1 MKDHEEAKI
10 QYIRKL
16 RNTLNLKKKQNDLI
30 LQKFKYE
37 PPHFNHI
44 KTHASFNQSPQPSIT
59 INTSIALKQKAKQYK
74 LKPLG
79 KTSERKGK
87 KLPTLS
93 IIRTLKNPAIT
104 NTMTFNEYVQL
115 QSRANFKLHPKL
127 GEVSDD
133 LMTFINKVNP
143 VRKQILQR
151 DLAPL
156 YENSGR
162 YNSEIPEKDTKIKL
176 QDKSLISHL
185 WKNHFT
191 LRDYQNFFLDEL
203 NGKISKVNYRIML
216 KKFRQIS
223 QLCFAKGG
231 SNIEH
236 LKYMKN

>member
-1 MKDHEEAKI
+1 MKDHEEARIKYI
-10 QYIRKL
+10 QKL
-16 RNTLNLKKKQNDLI
+16 RKNLNLKKKHNDSI
-30 LQKFKYE
+30 LQKFKYK
-37 PPHFNHI
+37 PPVFNHT
-44 KTHASFNQSPQPSIT
+44 KTHVSFNQSPQPSIT
-59 INTSIALKQKAKQYK
+59 INTSIGFKQKAKQYK
-74 LKPLG
+74 LKPLQ
-79 KTSERKGK
+79 KTSERRDK

-93 IIRTLKNPAIT
+93 VIRTLKDPTIT
-104 NTMTFNEYVQL
+104 NTMTFNQYIQL

-127 GEVSDD
+127 GEMSDD
-133 LMTFINKVNP
+133 LMTFINKVGP

-162 YNSEIPEKDTKIKL
+162 YNSEIPEHDTKIKL
-176 QDKSLISHL
+176 EDKSLISHL

-203 NGKISKVNYRIML
+203 NGKISKVNYRTML

-231 SNIEH
+231 STLEH
-236 LKYMKN
+236 LKFKKI

>member
-1 MKDHEEAKI
+1 MENYEEAKI
-10 QYIRKL
+10 KYIKKL
-16 RNTLNLKKKQNDLI
+16 RKTLNLKKRQNDLV

-37 PPHFNHI
+37 LPAFNHI
-44 KTHASFNQSPQPSIT
+44 KTNASFNQSSQPPFN
-59 INTSIALKQKAKQYK
+59 INTTITGKQKTKQYK
-74 LKPLG
+74 LKPFR
-79 KTSERKGK
+79 KTSERKEK

-127 GEVSDD
+127 GEMSDD
-133 LMTFINKVNP
+133 LMTFIHKVGP

-162 YNSEIPEKDTKIKL
+162 YNSEIPEKDTRIKL
-176 QDKSLISHL
+176 EDKSLISHL

-203 NGKISKVNYRIML
+203 NGKISKVNYRTML

-231 SNIEH
+231 SNLEH
-236 LKYMKN
+236 LQFNKI

>member
-1 MKDHEEAKI
+1 M
-10 QYIRKL
+10 
-16 RNTLNLKKKQNDLI
+16 
-30 LQKFKYE
+30 
-37 PPHFNHI
+37 
-44 KTHASFNQSPQPSIT
+44 
-59 INTSIALKQKAKQYK
+59 
-74 LKPLG
+74 
-79 KTSERKGK
+79 
-87 KLPTLS
+87 
-93 IIRTLKNPAIT
+93 
-104 NTMTFNEYVQL
+104 
-115 QSRANFKLHPKL
+115 HPKL

-133 LMTFINKVNP
+133 LMTFINKVSP